1 MGRENI
7 LIKCEENIETV
18 CGLTNNSSINPII
31 KIMIEPI
38 KERIDRINEI
48 CQVDKYTLTFIGPI
62 GVGKSTAISNLIGLI
77 DESILKTYQ
86 QSEHTLQD
94 IPLLKTAE
102 GRTTLCETVI
112 TLSDSD
118 SCSVKI
124 DALPLQEFELLIEQ
138 FCLYIDK
145 QSCND
150 EKSECPIEIRRVITN
165 MAKIPNNISDSQV
178 MTNYINQTFDQNAEK
193 TYTLKD
199 AIIKNIN
206 YSERKVL
213 SVAFNFNNEQG
224 DISTWLK
231 KTMSEI
237 NNGEN
242 DLMPFPKKIDINIS
256 KASISQE
263 LPEYIVAIQD
273 TRGMDQIAV
282 RDDILDCC
290 YDLSKICIICDS
302 ITSYGNIISN
312 TFLKNHYILQ
322 NSDLKHR
329 CILLGLEKG
338 AQLKKANGASGR
350 ETGKDIKKRE
360 ALDLWNNTLCLENE
374 NLSFYNSFLGISYDQ
389 DENINGFDKQKY
401 ELEKSNV
408 FNNIKQLNTNMY
420 EAYNYELK
428 EIYEQLITFSK
439 NEVNDEQKKK
449 LCELKAIVVSC
460 KKDLT
465 IVYDKCLK
473 SLESEVRKQVNASCL
488 RASVSRNGEYYN
500 YNIYSNIANFC
511 FSEFDNSCQKH
522 LYYIVKTVSEL
533 LDNSIEIEKA
543 LKIALKLQ
551 IENLYR
557 KFRDK
562 DSQDF
567 KNIMKQNLQMD
578 PVWKEMS
585 TYWGDGKSTK
595 KYRDRIADELFEK
608 IKNKNISQA
617 IYSQKNALIF
627 FDELSNFLTI

>member
-18 CGLTNNSSINPII
+18 CGLTNNSSINPLI

-38 KERIDRINEI
+38 TERIDRINEI

-242 DLMPFPKKIDINIS
+242 DLMPFPKKIDINIC
-256 KASISQE
+256 KTYISQE
-263 LPEYIVAIQD
+263 LPD
-273 TRGMDQIAV
+273 
-282 RDDILDCC
+282 
-290 YDLSKICIICDS
+290 
-302 ITSYGNIISN
+302 
-312 TFLKNHYILQ
+312 
-322 NSDLKHR
+322 
-329 CILLGLEKG
+329 
-338 AQLKKANGASGR
+338 
-350 ETGKDIKKRE
+350 
-360 ALDLWNNTLCLENE
+360 
-374 NLSFYNSFLGISYDQ
+374 
-389 DENINGFDKQKY
+389 
-401 ELEKSNV
+401 
-408 FNNIKQLNTNMY
+408 
-420 EAYNYELK
+420 
-428 EIYEQLITFSK
+428 
-439 NEVNDEQKKK
+439 
-449 LCELKAIVVSC
+449 
-460 KKDLT
+460 
-465 IVYDKCLK
+465 
-473 SLESEVRKQVNASCL
+473 
-488 RASVSRNGEYYN
+488 
-500 YNIYSNIANFC
+500 
-511 FSEFDNSCQKH
+511 
-522 LYYIVKTVSEL
+522 
-533 LDNSIEIEKA
+533 
-543 LKIALKLQ
+543 
-551 IENLYR
+551 
-557 KFRDK
+557 
-562 DSQDF
+562 
-567 KNIMKQNLQMD
+567 
-578 PVWKEMS
+578 
-585 TYWGDGKSTK
+585 
-595 KYRDRIADELFEK
+595 
-608 IKNKNISQA
+608 
-617 IYSQKNALIF
+617 
-627 FDELSNFLTI
+627 